1 MLFPSPG
8 HPCGPPDSVFSTEIQ
23 DQGCH
28 PRYLQRFRR
37 SLSTS
42 TFPARSSPA
51 WTSQPAFRPVARFP
65 KGLSFG
71 PTQHLTF
78 YSRCATQA
86 FEVSL
91 AFSLDPAPYGF
102 RFGVRAI
109 PAVMNPRFLPG
120 CFASRID
127 PPSASPL
134 LPRSFRARRSPSPLA
149 GFRLRSR
156 GPTVFPLGSCRR
168 LFYVRRSPAGSSR
181 FLPTGHPATS
191 SRLFGTHCL
200 RRVLP
205 LTFEISRNPAI
216 GCKPASS
223 FRQEL

>member
-51 WTSQPAFRPVARFP
+51 WTSQPAFRPVARLS
-65 KGLSFG
+65 KGLSLVPRSTRLF
-71 PTQHLTF
+71 TVR
-78 YSRCATQA
+78 SATQA

-120 CFASRID
+120 S
-127 PPSASPL
+127 SPRVSIRQARRHFC
-134 LPRSFRARRSPSPLA
+134 PDSFRARRSPSPLA

-181 FLPTGHPATS
+181 FLPVSHPATPN
-191 SRLFGTHCL
+191 RPFGTHCL
-200 RRVLP
+200 RRVLL

-216 GCKPASS
+216 GCKPTTS
-223 FRQEL
+223 FRQEV